1 VRNTTILLVCAIT
14 AGILLASASVIAG
27 IQTPPPAAPA
37 AVTFLVSIPPDLFA
51 EGTRLDVRVWSAA
64 QIAALEN
71 NARCASSRDTR
82 TGAEQVSCPPG
93 VTYQPVTPELV
104 QVALGATRNEIE
116 VPITSVKPGESVR
129 VAVSGLS
136 RDGCNTTSANA
147 VRLARSGRNPL
158 TDLAWQTTARACV
171 KGELR

>member
-1 VRNTTILLVCAIT
+1 VRDPAVVLVCSVT
-14 AGILLASASVIAG
+14 AGVLLASAAVIAAV
-27 IQTPPPAAPA
+27 QTPPPAAPA
-37 AVTFLVSIPPDLFA
+37 AVTLLISIPPDLFA
-51 EGTRLDVRVWSAA
+51 EGTKLDVRVWTAA

-93 VTYQPVTPELV
+93 VTYQPVTPERV

-147 VRLARSGRNPL
+147 VRIASSGRNPL

-171 KGELR
+171 KGDLR